1 MATTHKAAASTE
13 AAAAASTTDV
23 ERASL
28 TQLGNTHI
36 DDVLV
41 LLDHGLERLPSYR
54 ELYLRWERQQWKTQ
68 DLDFA
73 QDKIDNERQKVESD
87 PRLQEQSEKT
97 YASFWIGEHQVTVD
111 LLPFVIAAP
120 DTEQKLFL
128 TTQVVDEAR
137 HMVFFDRFYT
147 EVLGVEEPTLHD
159 RMWAQ
164 RSHVY
169 RAYDE
174 IFFGTLATIADDMR
188 KDPTNYELL
197 VRGITV
203 YHVLIEGFLALTGQ
217 RFTLDYLRREGIL
230 PGFRAGFTA
239 IMRDESR
246 HITFGTKF
254 LYDAVHDDP
263 KWSKVIQDQLTQT
276 LPLTMT
282 LLEDSDP
289 TLSGYTR
296 EEINGWALRS
306 LEKRLKV
313 IGVPFVLG

>member
-1 MATTHKAAASTE
+1 MATTTS
-13 AAAAASTTDV
+13 DV
-23 ERASL
+23 EQASL
-28 TQLGNTHI
+28 VQLGNTHI
-36 DDVLV
+36 DEVLT

-68 DLDFA
+68 DLDFT
-73 QDKIDNERQKVESD
+73 QDRIDNERQKAEGNTRQLEESE
-87 PRLQEQSEKT
+87 RT

-137 HMVFFDRFYT
+137 HMVFFDRFYS
-147 EVLGVEEPTLHD
+147 EVLGVDEPTLHD
-159 RMWAQ
+159 RIWAQ
-164 RSHVY
+164 KPHVY
-169 RAYDE
+169 RAYDD
-174 IFFGTLATIADDMR
+174 IFFGTLAKLADDLR
-188 KDPTNYELL
+188 QEPDNFDTL
-197 VRGITV
+197 VRGVTV
-203 YHVLIEGFLALTGQ
+203 YHIIIEGFLALTGQ
-217 RFTLDYLRREGIL
+217 RFTLDYLRREDQL

-254 LYDAVHDDP
+254 LYDAVHQDP
-263 KWSKVIQDQLTQT
+263 KWVGVIQDQLNQT
-276 LPLTMT
+276 LPLSLT

-289 TLSGYTR
+289 TVSGYTQD
-296 EEINGWALRS
+296 EVTTWGMRS

-313 IGVPFVLG
+313 IGVPFGL

>member
-1 MATTHKAAASTE
+1 MAT
-13 AAAAASTTDV
+13 TTDV
-23 ERASL
+23 EKASL
-28 TQLGNTHI
+28 EQLGNTHI

-41 LLDHGLERLPSYR
+41 LLDDGLERLPSYR

-68 DLDFA
+68 DLDFT
-73 QDKIDNERQKVESD
+73 QDRIDNERLERESD
-87 PRLQEQSEKT
+87 PRLTEQSQKT

-137 HMVFFDRFYT
+137 HMVFFDRFYR
-147 EVLGVEEPTLHD
+147 EVLGVQEETLHD
-159 RMWAQ
+159 RLWAQ
-164 RSHVY
+164 KEYVY
-169 RAYDE
+169 RAYDD
-174 IFFGTLATIADDMR
+174 IFFGTLAKIADGLR
-188 KDPTNYELL
+188 QDPSDFELL
-197 VRGITV
+197 VRGVTV
-203 YHVLIEGFLALTGQ
+203 YHILIEGFLALAGQ
-217 RFTLDYLRREGIL
+217 RFTLDYLRREDLL

-254 LYDAVHDDP
+254 LHEALHAEPKYAAV
-263 KWSKVIQDQLTQT
+263 VQDQLTQT
-276 LPLTMT
+276 LPLTLT

-296 EEINGWALRS
+296 EEINGFALRS

-313 IGVPFVLG
+313 IGIPFNLG

>member
-1 MATTHKAAASTE
+1 MTTTADIEK
-13 AAAAASTTDV
+13 
-23 ERASL
+23 ASL
-28 TQLGNTHI
+28 AQLGDTNI

-68 DLDFA
+68 DLEFT
-73 QDKIDNERQKVESD
+73 QDAIDHK
-87 PRLQEQSEKT
+87 RLTAEQSPEAYDQSTKT

-120 DTEQKLFL
+120 DTEQKLYL

-137 HMVFFDRFYT
+137 HMVFFDRFYR
-147 EVLGVEEPTLHD
+147 EVIGVEEETLHD
-159 RMWAQ
+159 RIWAQ
-164 RSHVY
+164 KPHVY

-174 IFFGTLATIADDMR
+174 VFFGTLARISDDLR
-188 KDPTNYELL
+188 KDPENFENL
-197 VRGITV
+197 VRGVTV
-203 YHVLIEGFLALTGQ
+203 YHILIEGFLALTGQ
-217 RFTLDYLRREGIL
+217 RFNLDYCRRENIL
-230 PGFRAGFTA
+230 PGFRQGFTA

-254 LYDAVHDDP
+254 LYDAVQKDSR
-263 KWSKVIQDQLTQT
+263 WAGVVQDQLAQT

-289 TLSGYTR
+289 TLFGYTR
-296 EEINGWALRS
+296 EEVNEFALRS
-306 LEKRLKV
+306 LSKRLKV
-313 IGVPFVLG
+313 IGIPFMLG

>member
-1 MATTHKAAASTE
+1 MATTA
-13 AAAAASTTDV
+13 DV
-23 ERASL
+23 EKASL

-36 DDVLV
+36 DDVLN

-68 DLDFA
+68 DLDFT
-73 QDKIDNERQKVESD
+73 QDKLDNQRQIDEGNQA
-87 PRLQEQSEKT
+87 QIEQSEKT

-111 LLPFVIAAP
+111 LLPFVLAAP

-147 EVLGVEEPTLHD
+147 EVIGVAEATLHE
-159 RMWAQ
+159 RLWAQ
-164 RSHVY
+164 KPHVY
-169 RAYDE
+169 RAYDD
-174 IFFGTLATIADDMR
+174 IFFGTLAKIADDLR
-188 KDPTNYELL
+188 QDPGNYELL
-197 VRGITV
+197 VRGVTV
-203 YHVLIEGFLALTGQ
+203 YHILIEGFLALTGQ
-217 RFTLDYLRREGIL
+217 RFTLDYLRRENLL
-230 PGFRAGFTA
+230 PAFRAGFTA

-254 LYDAVHDDP
+254 LYDAVHEDP
-263 KWSKVIQDQLTQT
+263 KWAGAIQEQLAET
-276 LPLTMT
+276 LPLSIT

-289 TLSGYTR
+289 TVSGYTR
-296 EEINGWALRS
+296 EEVNEWALRS